1 MIQQQYKVDFLNYVT
16 NGSVKSDCADI
27 TFINQGTSTVVVNN
41 AIWLLSGQSV
51 SITAN
56 AGEIDTTTY
65 NFYFDGVGTNKLI
78 VVRKI
83 YI

>member
-1 MIQQQYKVDFLNYVT
+1 MIQKYKVDFLNYVT
-16 NGSVKSDCADI
+16 NGSVKSNCADI
-27 TFINQGTSTVVVNN
+27 TFINQGTSIVTVNN
-41 AIWLLSGQSV
+41 AISLLSGQSV

-56 AGEIDTTTY
+56 TGELDTTTY
-65 NFYFDGVGTNKLI
+65 NFYFDTSGTNTLV